1 MDVAAHPQHWD
12 LIRAAL
18 HGVDPGELLARA
30 GAPPCPAPMA
40 AAIVNHPRFIDTLW
54 RDDIRWQASDL
65 DAPLALVQLLRR
77 SPAQLLAQLPLFA
90 LLGHAGAVRRMIG
103 GREQQ
108 ALRAAVGADMFAA
121 VLEQPITH
129 ASVSAQALSSR
140 ELLADAPGYLE
151 REGARMLGGA
161 CAAFGPAWL
170 EVLRLR
176 LPLRFDSILCAL
188 EPLPAGQ
195 ARGFAAALIERVQSL
210 QPAIPAN

>member
-18 HGVDPGELLARA
+18 RGVEPSELLARA

-40 AAIVNHPRFIDTLW
+40 AAIVCRPRFIESVW
-54 RDDIRWQASDL
+54 RDGVRWQPSDL
-65 DAPLALVQLLRR
+65 EAPLALVHLLRQA
-77 SPAQLLAQLPLFA
+77 PGQLMVQLPLFA

-108 ALRAAVGADMFAA
+108 ALRAAVGARMFAA

-129 ASVSAQALSSR
+129 ASVSAGALSAS

-151 REGARMLGGA
+151 REGARMLACA
-161 CAAFGPAWL
+161 CAAFGDAWL

-176 LPLRFDSILCAL
+176 LPMRFESILSAP
-188 EPLPAGQ
+188 EPLPAEQ
-195 ARGFAAALIERVQSL
+195 ARGFATALIERVQSL
-210 QPAIPAN
+210 WPA